1 MSGISGKQVRDETL
15 TSADI
20 AQDAVGASEIASNSI
35 TGQPELGSASG
46 NDFVLV
52 SNTNDSGNLKKVQV
66 QNLSSQITH
75 LTEHGY
81 YNSGSSLAYIPWYQT
96 SEKTSPHY
104 LDQYIAPFNGRLKKV
119 LLRSSHNAMGS
130 TAVSVHINTNQNA
143 TISTNTEET
152 ATVNVGQNTTAIFNF
167 SNENHFAQGD
177 IVGISIDPTG
187 NHGNVNVT
195 CIWEYFTS

>member
-1 MSGISGKQVRDETL
+1 MSGIKGTQIRDETL

-20 AQDAVGASEIASNSI
+20 AQDAIGASEIASGSI
-35 TGQPELGSASG
+35 TGQPELGSANG
-46 NDFVLV
+46 NDFVLI

-119 LLRSSHNAMGS
+119 LLRSSHNSMGS
-130 TAVSVHINTNQNA
+130 TAVSIHINVNQNA
-143 TISTNTEET
+143 TISANAEET
-152 ATVNVGQNTTAIFNF
+152 VTITVAQNTTSTFNF
-167 SNENHFAQGD
+167 SNNDHFAQGD

-195 CIWEYFTS
+195 CVWEYFTD